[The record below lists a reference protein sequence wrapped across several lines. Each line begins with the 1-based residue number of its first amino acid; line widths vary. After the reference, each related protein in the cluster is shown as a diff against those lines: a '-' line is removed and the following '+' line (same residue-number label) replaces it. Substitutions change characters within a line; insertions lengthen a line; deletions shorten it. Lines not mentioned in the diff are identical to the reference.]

1 MAERQ
6 RLGVQDALWLE
17 MDKPGNLMVVDSLFW
32 TATPIDWDRYLDATR
47 QRLWERYPVFR
58 SVVVRG
64 EDGAWYWEERPD
76 ADLAARYDRVTLPEP
91 GGDAELQAL
100 ISSERT
106 APLDRSEPLWRA
118 VLVDGFHGGSAVL
131 FRGHHAIAD
140 GIRMVQLALSV
151 FDASPDG
158 AAVVAVPAGAASAT
172 LEPAGTEPASMGPTE
187 PRNGRPLAS
196 QVWSAATATTSASLR
211 LARSTVTNPVGAAG
225 TALTLSS
232 SLVGAVAS
240 RARSVVPTAPGGP
253 LSAVPGD
260 IDTVRKLVLGT
271 RNDNTRWTGTVGD
284 DKRVAWSPPLSL
296 DEVKGVA
303 HANGATVNDVLVT
316 CVAES
321 LRAYLL
327 SQHAVC
333 HTVTWDVP
341 VNLKPFDPTLP
352 LVLGNS
358 FALVQLELPTN
369 IDDPLRTLEV
379 VRHRMGRIKRGH
391 EAVVDFGVQAAISRM
406 SKRLYR
412 VTIDLL
418 ANRAVGVLTNVP
430 GPRVPLY
437 VAGQKVEGMM
447 GWAPLTADQVMSV
460 TIFSYDGKV
469 FVGIAADAGLVPE
482 HERIVDGFADAFR
495 RLSLRTP
502 WTRTPGPAGRGTL
515 DP

>member
-32 TATPIDWDRYLDATR
+32 TATPIDWDRYLEATK
-47 QRLWERYPVFR
+47 QRLWDRYPVFR

-64 EDGAWYWEERPD
+64 EDGAWYWEEQPD
-76 ADLAARYDRVTLPEP
+76 ADLAARYDRVLLPEP

-100 ISSERT
+100 IASERT

-118 VLVDGFHGGSAVL
+118 VLVDGFNGGSAVL

-140 GIRMVQLALSV
+140 GIRMVQLALSI
-151 FDASPDG
+151 FDASPAG
-158 AAVVAVPAGAASAT
+158 ATVVAVPAGGRPSSP
-172 LEPAGTEPASMGPTE
+172 EPAREALSAPTDGHPALT
-187 PRNGRPLAS
+187 S
-196 QVWSAATATTSASLR
+196 QVRSLAAGTARTSLQ

-225 TALTLSS
+225 TALTLSES
-232 SLVGAVAS
+232 MVGAMAS
-240 RARSVVPTAPGGP
+240 RARSVVSSARGGP
-253 LSAVPGD
+253 LVLPSFLLAVPGD
-260 IDTVRKLVLGT
+260 VDTARKLVLGT

-284 DKRVAWSPPLSL
+284 HKKVAWSPPLSL
-296 DEVKGVA
+296 DDVKAVA
-303 HANGATVNDVLVT
+303 HANEATVNDVLVT
-316 CVAES
+316 CVAQS

-327 SQHAVC
+327 AQQAVC

-341 VNLKPFDPTLP
+341 VNLKPFDPALP

-369 IDDPLRTLEV
+369 IDDPVRTLEV

-391 EAVVDFGVQAAISRM
+391 EAVVDFAVQAAISRM

-412 VTIDLL
+412 FSIDLL

-469 FVGIAADAGLVPE
+469 FVGIAADAGLVPG

-495 RLSLRTP
+495 RLALRT
-502 WTRTPGPAGRGTL
+502 T
-515 DP
+515 

>member
-32 TATPIDWDRYLDATR
+32 TATPIDWDAYLDATR
-47 QRLWERYPVFR
+47 QRLWDRFPVFR

-64 EDGAWYWEERPD
+64 ADGAWCWEEQPD
-76 ADLAARYDRVTLPEP
+76 ADLAARYDRVTLPPP
-91 GGDAELQAL
+91 GGDAELQRL
-100 ISSERT
+100 IASERT
-106 APLDRSEPLWRA
+106 APLSRSEPLWRA

-140 GIRMVQLALSV
+140 GIRMVQLALSI
-151 FDASPDG
+151 FDAGPDG
-158 AAVVAVPAGAASAT
+158 AVADVPAGERPDPEPTESA
-172 LEPAGTEPASMGPTE
+172 PAG
-187 PRNGRPLAS
+187 PRVEHRPLARQLLS
-196 QVWSAATATTSASLR
+196 VAADTAGTSWQ

-225 TALTLSS
+225 TALTLSEA
-232 SLVGAVAS
+232 LAGAVSS
-240 RARSVVPTAPGGP
+240 RARSVVSPAGALGLPSF

-260 IDTVRKLVLGT
+260 VDTARKLVLGT
-271 RNDNTRWTGTVGD
+271 RNDNTRWTGAVGD
-284 DKRVAWSPPLSL
+284 HKAVAWSPPLAL
-296 DEVKGVA
+296 DQVKRVA
-303 HANGATVNDVLVT
+303 HAHAATVNDVLVT
-316 CVAES
+316 CVAQS

-327 SQHAVC
+327 AQHASC
-333 HTVTWDVP
+333 HTVTWDLP
-341 VNLKPFDPTLP
+341 VNLRPFDPTLP
-352 LVLGNS
+352 LTLGNS
-358 FALVQLELPTN
+358 FALVQLELPTD
-369 IDDPLRTLEV
+369 IDDPVRTLEV
-379 VRHRMGRIKRGH
+379 VRRRMGRIKRSH
-391 EAVVDFGVQAAISRM
+391 EAVVDFAVQAAISRM

-412 VTIDLL
+412 FTIDLL

-495 RLSLRTP
+495 RLCLRT
-502 WTRTPGPAGRGTL
+502 A
-515 DP
+515 